1 MRLLLGAKE
10 PGEFPEF
17 VGIDQVDPGVVQDL
31 PAFDPV
37 RDGPESQESSVFP
50 SEVHE
55 FPESGFFLGR
65 NGSSSTPLEV
75 L

>member
-1 MRLLLGAKE
+1 MRLLLGAEE

-37 RDGPESQESSVFP
+37 RNCPESQETSVFP
-50 SEVHE
+50 GEVYE
-55 FPESGFFLGR
+55 FPESGFFQGR